1 MCMPFVEALRE
12 NENRLKIWYLILRT
26 RKEKPLS
33 HSTFDATQTMFLTS
47 FFLFFFFFRR
57 VVGYYHWSRIPS
69 QLRNAWRTKS
79 SAKHPDPDRL
89 FIDLSFHAIYLATLR
104 AYRLFVSTFLE
115 QNQATVWVQTWHSIS
130 VNSQLYQIGILCQ
143 IISAKFATQRILRV
157 TFRLFTAFCILVL
170 YCFLSPPPTSLAAL
184 RVQFVTQRLSWRLL
198 TWLHSMPAIMAAG
211 NQLFLM
217 RLVSS
222 SVAVANRAGGIIRS
236 IMKTGSLNVVDKV
249 CSSNSRYC
257 RCLGIESRVMNSR
270 SLDLTNM

>member
-12 NENRLKIWYLILRT
+12 NENRLKIWYLILRN

-47 FFLFFFFFRR
+47 FFLFFFFRR
-57 VVGYYHWSRIPS
+57 GVGYYHWSLIPS

-89 FIDLSFHAIYLATLR
+89 LIDLSFHAIYLATLR
-104 AYRLFVSTFLE
+104 VYRLFVSTFLE

-143 IISAKFATQRILRV
+143 IILLNLPHKGFWGLLLDCSQLSVFS
-157 TFRLFTAFCILVL
+157 
-170 YCFLSPPPTSLAAL
+170 YCFLSPPPTSPAAL

-270 SLDLTNM
+270 SLDLTNVTSW